1 MCRVYH
7 VSYCICVFCVVVSI
21 ILHIISVF
29 IQDRF
34 TALILAA
41 MYNKTEVAALLI
53 ESGANIDLQDKVL
66 YMYSFMLMNICSSR
80 CYGQLPV
87 LHIYCPIIEVSL
99 SMKVYYTTICSV

>member
-1 MCRVYH
+1 MRCTYIAHGQGYIPVLKSYYYNCKVYRIYH
-7 VSYCICVFCVVVSI
+7 VSYCMCVSCVVVSI

-29 IQDRF
+29 IQDGD

-53 ESGANIDLQDKVL
+53 ESGVNIDLQDKVL

-80 CYGQLPV
+80 YYG
-87 LHIYCPIIEVSL
+87 
-99 SMKVYYTTICSV
+99 